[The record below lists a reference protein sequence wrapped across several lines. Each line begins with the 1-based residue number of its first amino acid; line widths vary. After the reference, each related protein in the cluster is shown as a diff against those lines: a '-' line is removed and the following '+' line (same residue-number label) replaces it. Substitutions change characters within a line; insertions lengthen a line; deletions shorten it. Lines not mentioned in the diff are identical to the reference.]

1 MHRPSM
7 SPSTNLR
14 KEIDQHLA
22 AQNSAAALA
31 GLHQLWNTESGSAAA
46 GYVAACCEK
55 LRPFL
60 RLTPCRV
67 AILRSFTLEPV
78 TPLLRAAALLGGID
92 ITTQLSGF
100 DTYAQE
106 MLDPESALYRFKPD
120 VVILAIQTRDFF
132 PELWDT
138 YLDRPH
144 EEQKASADKIGTLE
158 EWVRLFRS
166 RSSASLIIHNFEKPA
181 TPNAGLLDTQSE
193 HGQGTLIDELNQR
206 LRKLAAEIP
215 GVHVLD
221 YDALVSRTGRDNWH
235 DERKWLTMRMPIA
248 ADKLPSMA
256 QEWVRFLHPLCGRI
270 GKVLVTDLDN
280 TLWGGVIGEDGID
293 GIKLSGEYP
302 GASYRALQRALLDL
316 HSRGILLAIASKNNE
331 ADALQAIENHPE
343 MLLRSRHFAARQIHW
358 GSKADSLRS
367 IAEELNVGLD
377 SLVFL
382 DDNPVERQNV
392 RLSLPEVT
400 VIELPQESMGYAKA
414 VRNCPLFERLT
425 SSEEDRKRADY
436 YIEQRQRKDLQQ
448 SISSVEDYYYSLE
461 QRVELTKVSKQTLG
475 RVAELLKKTNQFN
488 LTTRRHSE
496 AEIARFAADPDWD
509 VYQARVTDRFGDN
522 GLVGVCITHRVG
534 DVCEID
540 TLLMSCR
547 VIGRTVETAI
557 LHSVAEQSRAR
568 GISRMEGW
576 FLPTEKNKPAE
587 AFYPSHKFTEKSRTD
602 RGILWSLDLTESSID
617 CPPWVQLSVE
627 EGAEKKE
634 WAHA

>member
-1 MHRPSM
+1 
-7 SPSTNLR
+7 
-14 KEIDQHLA
+14 
-22 AQNSAAALA
+22 
-31 GLHQLWNTESGSAAA
+31 
-46 GYVAACCEK
+46 
-55 LRPFL
+55 
-60 RLTPCRV
+60 
-67 AILRSFTLEPV
+67 
-78 TPLLRAAALLGGID
+78 
-92 ITTQLSGF
+92 
-100 DTYAQE
+100 
-106 MLDPESALYRFKPD
+106 
-120 VVILAIQTRDFF
+120 
-132 PELWDT
+132 
-138 YLDRPH
+138 
-144 EEQKASADKIGTLE
+144 
-158 EWVRLFRS
+158 
-166 RSSASLIIHNFEKPA
+166 
-181 TPNAGLLDTQSE
+181 
-193 HGQGTLIDELNQR
+193 
-206 LRKLAAEIP
+206 
-215 GVHVLD
+215 
-221 YDALVSRTGRDNWH
+221 
-235 DERKWLTMRMPIA
+235 
-248 ADKLPSMA
+248 
-256 QEWVRFLHPLCGRI
+256 
-270 GKVLVTDLDN
+270 
-280 TLWGGVIGEDGID
+280 VIGEDGID

-316 HSRGILLAIASKNNE
+316 HSRGILLAIANKNNE

-400 VIELPQESMGYAKA
+400 VIELPQDSMGYAKA

-425 SSEEDRKRADY
+425 SSEEDRKRGAY
-436 YIEQRQRKDLQQ
+436 YIEQRQRKDFQQ
-448 SISSVEDYYYSLE
+448 SIASVEDYYYSLN

-496 AEIARFAADPDWD
+496 AEVARLAADPDWD

-522 GLVGVCITHRVG
+522 GIVGVCITHRVDG
-534 DVCEID
+534 VCEID
-540 TLLMSCR
+540 TLLLSCR

-557 LHSVAEQSRAR
+557 LHCVAEQSRAQ

-587 AFYPSHKFTEKSRTD
+587 TFYSSHKFTEKSRTD

-617 CPPWVQLSVE
+617 CPPWVQLS
-627 EGAEKKE
+627 ADQDTEKKE